1 MAVIRLKESDL
12 AAARSHLLRHGE
24 HFAFLFARTAMT
36 IDGPV
41 FIVTD
46 TELVADD
53 KVEWTDGGAEMD
65 PDALLGVI
73 NRAVREGLAL
83 IEAHNHGGTSPRLS
97 TTDRRGLAEFVPY
110 VLESLPDRP
119 YGVTVW
125 GDALVYGEFFLP
137 NGTGGTIRSITSI
150 GRRLRQWVSRSDD
163 ASATAPEMDRQLAW
177 FGEAGQR
184 QLGRLRA
191 GVVGAGGTGSPLVQ
205 NLVYLVCRDILVVD
219 PDDVDVT
226 SMNRVVT
233 AAAADIE
240 TGKAILARRLVRAVA
255 PEARAVAMTD
265 DLRSQRALDAL
276 RAVDVIFGCVDND
289 GARLVLAELSSAY
302 RIPYIDVAV
311 GIDASGQ
318 TVVNA
323 GGRVFVALPDGP
335 CLNCAGEIDS
345 VEASYFLAPPE
356 EQEERRRR
364 GYITGIGV
372 PAPAVVSLN
381 AAASATAATEFGVL
395 TSGVRPV
402 NVFTEVDLLG
412 AIRPTPAQWMTP
424 MAVARD
430 PQCVICSH
438 GGLGEGSGVERY
450 ILDVSN
456 TPLVD

>member
-12 AAARSHLLRHGE
+12 AATRSHLLRHGE

-53 KVEWTDGGAEMD
+53 KVQWADGGAEMD

-73 NRAVREGLAL
+73 NRAVCEGLAL
-83 IEAHNHGGTSPRLS
+83 IEAHNHGGNSARFS

-125 GDALVYGEFFLP
+125 GDDLVYGEFFLP
-137 NGTGGTIRSITSI
+137 SGTGGTIRSITSI
-150 GRRLRQWVSRSDD
+150 GRQLRQLVSRSDD
-163 ASATAPEMDRQLAW
+163 ASAITPELDRQLAW

-184 QLGRLRA
+184 QLGRLRV
-191 GVVGAGGTGSPLVQ
+191 GVVGAGGTGSQLVQ
-205 NLVYLVCRDILVVD
+205 NLVYLGCRDFLVID
-219 PDDVDVT
+219 PDRVDAT

-233 AAAADIE
+233 SAAADIE
-240 TGKAILARRLVRAVA
+240 TSKAILGRRLVRAVA
-255 PEARAVAMTD
+255 PAARAVAVAA

-276 RAVDVIFGCVDND
+276 RCVDVIFGCVDND
-289 GARLVLAELSSAY
+289 GARLVLTELASAY

-311 GIDASGQ
+311 GIDASDQ
-318 TVVNA
+318 SVMNA

-356 EQEERRRR
+356 EQEDRRRR
-364 GYITGIGV
+364 GYITGFGV
-372 PAPAVVSLN
+372 PAPAVVSLG
-381 AAASATAATEFGVL
+381 AAASAAAATEFGVL
-395 TSGVRPV
+395 TSGIRPV
-402 NVFTEVDLLG
+402 NAFTEMDLLG
-412 AIRPTPAQWMTP
+412 ATRATPAQWMTP

-438 GGLGEGSGVERY
+438 GGLGTGSGVERY
-450 ILDVSN
+450 ILDASD
-456 TPLVD
+456 TPEVD